1 LVTQGVKNFQEP
13 FDALLESIRRGMPRR

>member
-1 LVTQGVKNFQEP
+1 VTQGVKNFQEP